1 MSLTQG
7 DQVFAEI
14 HETALNDVLHAF
26 FKARPRYRAYGS
38 PGLVPATTVNA
49 TQMPAL
55 PLPGGGSV
63 DWAVQFEVPEID
75 LFDQDKPLPPGVT
88 LGAGQFSLSTKITIC
103 IICGG
108 RRPSTDPKENGQA
121 GSGRL
126 LCTQLGVFGI
136 GHIESWHDANGNGE
150 VWLRVDQVELIDITP
165 DSLESLLECLIR
177 LMLDTAL
184 STIRIPIKALRAG
197 AFQLVV
203 TRGPDIDDDHVKAFG
218 HV

>member
-14 HETALNDVLHAF
+14 HESALNDLLKAF
-26 FKARPRYRAYGS
+26 FTARPRYHAYGS
-38 PGLVPATTVNA
+38 PGIVPATTVNA

-63 DWAVQFEVPEID
+63 DWAVSFEIPQID
-75 LFDQDKPLPPGVT
+75 LFAQNNPLPPGVT
-88 LGAGQFSLSTKITIC
+88 LGPGQFSLSTKIEIC
-103 IICGG
+103 VICGA
-108 RRPSTDPKENGQA
+108 RRVPDPKKDSTLEQGKFI
-121 GSGRL
+121 
-126 LCTQLGVFGI
+126 CTQLGVFGI
-136 GHIESWHDANGNGE
+136 GHLESWHDANGNGE
-150 VWLRVDQVELIDITP
+150 VWLRVDQVEIVDITP

-184 STIRIPIKALRAG
+184 SAIRLPLHALRAG